1 MKVLKKMMMAVAI
14 LLGVCMTATAQEDD
28 YYSFTVKY
36 QGPRPTITDFVTAF
50 LSQEELGEVL
60 GGVSGQ

>member
-1 MKVLKKMMMAVAI
+1 MKLLKKMMMAAAI

-36 QGPRPTITDFVTAF
+36 QGQRP
-50 LSQEELGEVL
+50 SSHRKNWEKYGEE
-60 GGVSGQ
+60 